1 MKASVRRWL
10 QPSLVRRLVL
20 AQMATAA
27 VLWVASVAYVLH
39 FGSAQSSEGD
49 LAQMRLGA
57 SLVLPLAT
65 ALEREPL
72 LLRQTLQRID
82 DFQRANQSALVEDAA
97 AAGFQFARIYLWR
110 DAQLVYRS
118 ADALGEPAIDRD
130 GALVEVLV
138 DGRRWRAFAEVSA
151 DGRARFAAITPASI
165 DAAGVTP
172 WSKSWLA
179 FPLIVSLPL
188 LILPAWWSVR
198 FALRPLTQLSG
209 EIASRQAQDLS
220 PLRFEPRHRELSPLS
235 RGVDQWLQRMVHTRE
250 RERSFIAD
258 AAHELRTP
266 IAAMQVHI
274 QALQRRERFAED
286 AALLDGLLKS
296 NARAGR
302 LVAQLLAMTRS
313 EASPAHGVLGR
324 VDLAAVTQ
332 DAMALWQPVAQARHV
347 ELELDAMPR
356 AEVMGDAE
364 SLRMMV
370 DNLIGNAIKYA
381 PAGSTV
387 NVSVVAQ
394 DQAVQLLVTDEG
406 PGIAPELRTRV
417 FDRFYRMPGQVQGG
431 SGLGLSIVKS
441 VAERHAAIIDL
452 SDGPG
457 GKGLQVRLRFA
468 AITN

>member
-1 MKASVRRWL
+1 MKAGMRRWL
-10 QPSLVRRLVL
+10 QPSLVRRLLL

-138 DGRRWRAFAEVSA
+138 DGRPWRAFAEVSA

-165 DAAGVTP
+165 DAAGITP
-172 WSKSWLA
+172 WSRSWLA

-235 RGVDQWLQRMVHTRE
+235 RGVDQWLQRMVRTRD

-274 QALQRRERFAED
+274 QALQKRERFAAD
-286 AALLDGLLKS
+286 AALLDGLFKS
-296 NARAGR
+296 NARASH
-302 LVAQLLAMTRS
+302 LVAQMLAMTRS
-313 EASPAHGVLGR
+313 EAVPAHGVSTR

-332 DAMALWQPVAQARHV
+332 DAMALWQPVAQV
-347 ELELDAMPR
+347 SDVEIELEASPS

-364 SLRMMV
+364 SLRMLI
-370 DNLIGNAIKYA
+370 DNLIGNAIKYS
-381 PAGSTV
+381 PQGTCVRVRVFHEQKDV
-387 NVSVVAQ
+387 NVVV
-394 DQAVQLLVTDEG
+394 VDEG
-406 PGIAPELRTRV
+406 PGIAPECWARV
-417 FDRFYRMPGQVQGG
+417 FDRFYRVPGQVQAG
-431 SGLGLSIVKS
+431 SGLGLAIVKT
-441 VAERHAAIIDL
+441 VADRHGATVQL

-457 GKGLQVRLRFA
+457 TKGLQVALRIA
-468 AITN
+468 AAA